1 MIYRINCDQSG
12 GGAAAFTLTRLP
24 PESVR
29 VRVVSFGQQTVSL
42 LGPLH
47 KRVADAVLQEQRRRI
62 GNSVRDDKARGNQS
76 VLFRYVP

>member
-1 MIYRINCDQSG
+1 MIN
-12 GGAAAFTLTRLP
+12 AAAALPLLLTRLP

-29 VRVVSFGQQTVSL
+29 VGVVSFGQQTVSL